1 MADIR
6 DRLIEC
12 FQSVFPALS
21 SDEAINASV
30 GHTAKWDSL
39 ANLSLLV
46 VIEEEFEIQI
56 PPDDLDHLR
65 SFAAVE
71 TYLKSR

>member
-1 MADIR
+1 MSEIR
-6 DRLIEC
+6 DRLVEC
-12 FQSVFPALS
+12 FQSVFPSLS
-21 SDEAINASV
+21 VEETVGAKV
-30 GHTAKWDSL
+30 GHTPSWDSL

-56 PPDDLDHLR
+56 PPDDLDHLN

-71 TYLKSR
+71 TYLGSR